1 MLLCINED
9 FFMDFESYS
18 QIFKALAHPLRLQ
31 IACGLMTKK
40 ECNVSTMV
48 EKLGVSQPMVSQ
60 HLNILKNA
68 GIIESQRKGTQICY
82 SVTNKKVKK
91 IIESMEINLCE

>member
-1 MLLCINED
+1 
-9 FFMDFESYS
+9 MDFEYYS
-18 QIFKALAHPLRLQ
+18 QLFKALAHPIRLQ
-31 IACGLMTKK
+31 IACGLMTKN

-68 GIIESQRKGTQICY
+68 GIIESQRKGNQICY
-82 SVTNKKVKK
+82 SVTNEKVKN
-91 IIESMEINLCE
+91 IIKSMEINLCE

>member
-1 MLLCINED
+1 MN
-9 FFMDFESYS
+9 FESYS
-18 QIFKALAHPLRLQ
+18 LIFKALSHPLRLQ
-31 IACGLMTKK
+31 IACGLMNKK

-68 GIIESQRKGTQICY
+68 GIIESQRKGNQICY
-82 SVTNKKVKK
+82 SVTNEKVKN
-91 IIESMEINLCE
+91 IIKSMEINLCE